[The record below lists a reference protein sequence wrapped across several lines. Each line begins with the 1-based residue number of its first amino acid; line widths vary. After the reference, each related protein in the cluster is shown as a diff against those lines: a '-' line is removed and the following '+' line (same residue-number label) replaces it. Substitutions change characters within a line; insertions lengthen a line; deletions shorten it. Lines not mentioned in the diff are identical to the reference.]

1 MPRPR
6 PDAPRPDTRHDG
18 TPARWSSPGGSVVL
32 RPGARPRLEV
42 TGEVDAALVGPEVIA
57 AVAAAAPAGADVDL
71 SRVTF
76 LDARG
81 LRLVLA
87 ALDGAGTGGP
97 GGRVLGAVPHAVRT
111 VADAVEVPLAPG
123 ATDA

>member
-1 MPRPR
+1 M
-6 PDAPRPDTRHDG
+6 
-18 TPARWSSPGGSVVL
+18 L

-97 GGRVLGAVPHAVRT
+97 GGRVLGAVPRAVRT